1 MAWCAILSELLR
13 KSQIL
18 KTNWLCLW
26 WKLAIHLDK
35 ISIIWQV
42 MGPDHR
48 TYPEKKGFIFLSSAV
63 TSANAVIEKLIS
75 VVGIGGTLCLRSLN
89 FTLIFHPYL
98 SYLLKRWKNSSVVI
112 SFVLEVQ
119 LWLDPWFLVLGGAIS
134 SKMDTYI
141 CLFAQVLILYIERS
155 IY

>member
-1 MAWCAILSELLR
+1 
-13 KSQIL
+13 
-18 KTNWLCLW
+18 
-26 WKLAIHLDK
+26 
-35 ISIIWQV
+35 

-48 TYPEKKGFIFLSSAV
+48 AYPEKNGLIFLSSAV
-63 TSANAVIEKLIS
+63 ASANAVIEKLIS

-98 SYLLKRWKNSSVVI
+98 SYLLKRWKNSKCGDIICIRSTVMTRYMI
-112 SFVLEVQ
+112 FSF
-119 LWLDPWFLVLGGAIS
+119 GGAIS

-141 CLFAQVLILYIERS
+141 CLFAQVLILYIEGS